1 MNPSEPRLNLP
12 GRLAQTF
19 VESPLVILMIVGL
32 LLYGALGLVYTPREE
47 NPQIIVPASEVRV
60 AWPGATPEEVEQT
73 LLRPLE
79 TLLGAID
86 GVKHTYGTAS
96 AGLATIQVEFKV
108 GEDKDDALV
117 RVYDHVLRN
126 RQLLPAGAGEP
137 QIRSI
142 DVDDVPVFT
151 LTLASARYS
160 DYELHRM
167 AERVLERLRNLPD
180 VGENT
185 IVGGRQRELRI
196 EVDPERLHA
205 FGLSVNQIGEA
216 VRQANRAGPLGVQVI
231 EGENQAIHFAG
242 RLRTAGQLGAL
253 VIGTHDNRAIHLRD
267 VAHIVDGPPAEPSHY
282 SRFAFGVADPRYMGT
297 KNSEMAAV
305 TIAIAKRTGVNAVPF
320 TLSLRERL
328 DLIRDELLPPDVLTV
343 VTRDDG
349 RKADQTVS
357 NLVEHIFIAV
367 ASVTV
372 VLLLFLGWRA
382 ALVVVLAIPLVI
394 FTVMGSDLLAGPT
407 LNRITLYTLILALGM
422 LVDDAIVVIENA
434 HRHYRRLPVDASREQ
449 RAGAVVQATHE
460 IGNPTTLATLTIVLV
475 FLSLILVSGMLGQYF
490 RPMTFNLPVAM
501 LASLFIAYTITPWMI
516 RRWLPCG
523 GNHQEGGDPRDALQ
537 RLYHKLFNPLLE
549 SSRKRH
555 WFYLFIGVLLILS
568 LLQPAWQFIRPQG
581 VSGAVSWGGVPLAFL
596 PKADKNTFLITL
608 HMPEATPLET
618 TDRVV
623 RELEAVLEKQPEIE
637 NYQAYVGVPSVIDF
651 NGQLRGS
658 AAQVGPQYA
667 GIRVNLTN
675 KHERDTR
682 SIEIVQQLRPILQ
695 NIVRRTPDAVV
706 QLVEDPP
713 GPPVRATV
721 LAELYGADHRQLEQ
735 LAKTVEQQFKS
746 TYDMAEAFTSVPI
759 DVREYRFSVDREKA
773 ALSGVDVAQVQTL
786 LKQMLQGEVLDTVR
800 LGDERRPLPIRLK
813 VPREWRVEPD
823 QLARIRI
830 NNHYGQAIPLSEL
843 VRVEPAIHAHP
854 ILHKDT
860 ERVEYVG
867 GELTD
872 SAPVYAVLDLD
883 KRIDGKQRNDG
894 PILHTSNL
902 GFNAVRPD
910 TLSGYQLLWEGEL
923 RLTLDAFRD
932 MGGALVLALIAI
944 YLLMVGYYQ
953 SFRVP
958 LLAMVSIP
966 LAMIGVFPGHWLL
979 GVTFSAASM
988 IGVIALAGV
997 VVRNSLLIIDFAR
1010 TCRAQGHSIE
1020 EAVREAGAL
1029 RLRPILLTTLA
1040 IVVGTA
1046 IMIPDAVLGGLAIS
1060 LIFGSVSSAL
1070 FTVFVIPLLYRK
1082 LHASTV
1088 PPAGGDRQCSNT
1100 RTE

>member
-1 MNPSEPRLNLP
+1 MPPPSTKLNLP

-19 VESPLVILMIVGL
+19 VDSPLVILMIVGL

-47 NPQIIVPASEVRV
+47 NPQIIVPAAEVRV
-60 AWPGATPEEVEQT
+60 DWPGATPAEVEQA

-96 AGLATIQVEFKV
+96 AGLATIQVEFEV

-126 RQLLPAGAGEP
+126 RQLLPATAGEP

-151 LTLASARYS
+151 LTLASDHYS

-167 AERVLERLRNLPD
+167 AERVLERLRNLPN
-180 VGENT
+180 VGVNY

-205 FGLSVNQIGEA
+205 FGLSANQIGEA
-216 VRQANRAGPLGVQVI
+216 VREANRSGPLGVQVV
-231 EGENQAIHFAG
+231 EGENQAIRYAG
-242 RLRTAGQLGAL
+242 ALRNAEQLGAL
-253 VIGTHDNRAIHLRD
+253 VVGAHGSRTVHLYD
-267 VAHIVDGPPAEPSHY
+267 VAKLVDGPPAEPDHY
-282 SRFAFGVADPRYMGT
+282 SRFAFGIADPRYADT
-297 KNSEMAAV
+297 QDTDMAAV
-305 TIAIAKRTGVNAVPF
+305 TLAIAKRPGVNSVPF
-320 TLSLRERL
+320 TESLRERL
-328 DLIRDELLPPDVLTV
+328 DLIRGDVLPPDVLTV

-382 ALVVVLAIPLVI
+382 ALVVVLVIPLVI
-394 FTVMGSDLLAGPT
+394 FTVIGSDLLAGPT
-407 LNRITLYTLILALGM
+407 LNRITLYSLILALGM

-434 HRHYRRLPVDASREQ
+434 HRHFHRLPADASRKQ
-449 RAGAVVQATHE
+449 RASAVVQATHE

-516 RRWLPCG
+516 RRWLLCG
-523 GNHQEGGDPRDALQ
+523 GNHQEGQDTRDTLQ
-537 RLYHKLFNPLLE
+537 RLYHKLFNPLLDNP
-549 SSRKRH
+549 RKRH
-555 WFYLFIGVLLILS
+555 LFYLCIGVLLVLS

-581 VSGAVSWGGVPLAFL
+581 VSGGVSWGGVPLAFL

-623 RELEAVLEKQPEIE
+623 RDLESILKQQPEIA

-667 GIRVNLTN
+667 SIRVNLTN
-675 KHERDTR
+675 KHERDIS
-682 SIEIVQQLRPILQ
+682 SIKIVQQLRPALQ
-695 NIVRRTPDAVV
+695 NIVHHTPEAVV

-721 LAELYGADHRQLEQ
+721 LAELYGADHGKLEQ
-735 LAKTVEQQFKS
+735 LAKSVEQQFKS
-746 TYDMAEAFTSVPI
+746 TYDMAEAFTSVPT
-759 DVREYRFSVDREKA
+759 DVFEHRLSVDREKA
-773 ALSGVDVAQVQTL
+773 TLSGVDAAQVQTV
-786 LKQMLQGEVLDTVR
+786 LKQMLQGEILDYVR
-800 LGDERRPLPIRLK
+800 LSEERQPLPIRLK
-813 VPREWRVEPD
+813 VPRARRVEPD
-823 QLARIRI
+823 QLARITI
-830 NNHYGQAIPLSEL
+830 HNHNGQAIPLSEL
-843 VRVEPAIHAHP
+843 VRTEPAIHAHP

-883 KRIDGKQRNDG
+883 KRIDGKTLNGG

-910 TLSGYQLLWEGEL
+910 TLNGYQLLWEGEL

-932 MGGALVLALIAI
+932 MGGALALALIAI
-944 YLLMVGYYQ
+944 YLLLVGYYQ

-966 LAMIGVFPGHWLL
+966 LAMIGVFPAHWLL

-1010 TCRAQGHSIE
+1010 TCRAHGHSIE

-1046 IMIPDAVLGGLAIS
+1046 IMLPDAVLGGLAIS

-1082 LHASTV
+1082 LHAASV
-1088 PPAGGDRQCSNT
+1088 PPVEDDI
-1100 RTE
+1100 

>member
-1 MNPSEPRLNLP
+1 MNPSTVKLNLP

-32 LLYGALGLVYTPREE
+32 VLYGAIGLMSTPREE
-47 NPQIIVPASEVRV
+47 NPQIIVPAAEVRV
-60 AWPGATPEEVEQT
+60 AWPGATPAEVEQS

-96 AGLATIQVEFKV
+96 AGLAVVQVEFEV

-117 RVYDHVLRN
+117 RIYDHVLRN
-126 RQLLPAGAGEP
+126 RQLFPAAAGEP
-137 QIRSI
+137 QIRNI

-151 LTLASARYS
+151 LVLASDRYS

-167 AERVLERLRNLPD
+167 AERVLERLRNLPN
-180 VGENT
+180 VGVNY

-196 EVDPERLHA
+196 EVAPERLHA
-205 FGLSVNQIGEA
+205 FGLSVNQIAES
-216 VRQANRAGPLGVQVI
+216 VRQANRSGPLGMQVI
-231 EGENQAIHFAG
+231 DGENQQIRFAG
-242 RLRTAGQLGAL
+242 KLHSAEQLADL
-253 VIGTHDNRAIHLRD
+253 VVGTHGSRTIHLRD
-267 VAHIVDGPPAEPSHY
+267 VARIIDGPPAEQSHY
-282 SRFAFGVADPRYMGT
+282 SRFAFGIADPRYSDT
-297 KNSEMAAV
+297 QNKEMAAV
-305 TIAIAKRTGVNAVPF
+305 TFAIAKRPGVNAVPF
-320 TLSLRERL
+320 TESLRDRL
-328 DLIRDELLPPDVLTV
+328 DLIRDDLLPPDVLTV

-382 ALVVVLAIPLVI
+382 ALVVVLVIPLVI
-394 FTVMGSDLLAGPT
+394 FTVMGSDLVAGPT

-434 HRHYRRLPVDASREQ
+434 HRHYHRLPVDASREQ
-449 RAGAVVQATHE
+449 RASAVVRATHE
-460 IGNPTTLATLTIVLV
+460 IGNPTTLATWTIVLV
-475 FLSLILVSGMLGQYF
+475 FLSLILVTGMLGQYF

-523 GNHQEGGDPRDALQ
+523 GNHQEAGDTRDGLQ
-537 RLYHKLFNPLLE
+537 RIYHKLFDPLLE
-549 SSRKRH
+549 SPRKRH
-555 WFYLFIGVLLILS
+555 LFYLFIVVLLLLS

-596 PKADKNTFLITL
+596 PKDDKNTFLVSL

-618 TDRVV
+618 TDRIV
-623 RELEAVLEKQPEIE
+623 REMEAVLAKQLEIE

-658 AAQVGPQYA
+658 ASRVGPQYA
-667 GIRVNLTN
+667 EIRVNLTN
-675 KHERDTR
+675 KHERDIS
-682 SIEIVQQLRPILQ
+682 SIEIVQQLRPSLQ
-695 NIVRRTPDAVV
+695 AIIRRTPEAVV

-721 LAELYGADHRQLEQ
+721 LAELYGADREQ
-735 LAKTVEQQFKS
+735 LARLAKAVEQQFKS
-746 TYDMAEAFTSVPI
+746 TYDMAEAFTSVPTN
-759 DVREYRFSVDREKA
+759 VREHRLSVDREKA
-773 ALSGVDVAQVQTL
+773 ALSGVDAAQVQTV
-786 LKQMLQGEVLDTVR
+786 LKQILQGEILDYAR
-800 LGDERRPLPIRLK
+800 LSDERQPLPIRLK
-813 VPREWRVEPD
+813 VPRERRVEPD
-823 QLARIRI
+823 QLARITI
-830 NNHYGQAIPLSEL
+830 NNRNGRAIPLSEL
-843 VRVEPAIHAHP
+843 VRIEPTIHAHP

-883 KRIDGKQRNDG
+883 KRIDGKALMDG
-894 PILHTSNL
+894 LALHTSNL

-932 MGGALVLALIAI
+932 MGGALILALIAI
-944 YLLMVGYYQ
+944 YLLLVGYYQ

-997 VVRNSLLIIDFAR
+997 VVRNSLLIIDFTR
-1010 TCRAQGHSIE
+1010 TYRAHGHSIE

-1046 IMIPDAVLGGLAIS
+1046 IIIPDAVLGGLAIS

-1082 LHASTV
+1082 LHAKTV
-1088 PPAGGDRQCSNT
+1088 PPAEDDT
-1100 RTE
+1100 RCHNVP